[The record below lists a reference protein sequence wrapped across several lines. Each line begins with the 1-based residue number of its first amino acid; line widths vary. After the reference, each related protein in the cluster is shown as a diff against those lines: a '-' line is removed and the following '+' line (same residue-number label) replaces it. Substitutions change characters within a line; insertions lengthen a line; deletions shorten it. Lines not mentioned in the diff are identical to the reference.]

1 MGLNAY
7 IELGKNIEAF
17 SDKEQSEILGA
28 DNAIFFYN
36 FIILDPYE
44 IKKFI
49 TSWGARAVSVCP
61 SLITFCPYLRRSKN
75 RSNKQ
80 KHKKQNWNRG
90 TAYWWYCWI
99 IRCRDP
105 IIIAGILK
113 VEWVVFWNQVIF
125 FFKIHPVTVFLSVFI
140 AMS

>member
-17 SDKEQSEILGA
+17 SDKEQSEMLGVA

-44 IKKFI
+44 IKKLI
-49 TSWGARAVSVCP
+49 TSWGARAVSVCS

-75 RSNKQ
+75 GSDKQ
-80 KHKKQNWNRG
+80 IHKK
-90 TAYWWYCWI
+90 TK
-99 IRCRDP
+99 
-105 IIIAGILK
+105 LK
-113 VEWVVFWNQVIF
+113 
-125 FFKIHPVTVFLSVFI
+125 
-140 AMS
+140 